1 MKVFISWS
9 GERSR
14 QVGELLDDWLQCV
27 IQAINPWRSDRD
39 IDRGSLWF
47 TQITNQLKDT
57 SIGIVCLT
65 QENKNNPWILF
76 ETGALA
82 KGLTTSRVCTF
93 LIDLQPSDIKD
104 PLAQFNHTLP
114 DKSGLKNLVRTLN
127 STLGENCLSDKVLDE
142 IFETYWPKFEDKFSI
157 ALEQT
162 NTEVVIE
169 PRSEN
174 DILSEVLSITRNMDR
189 RIRNLESENNVLKTG
204 GSSLYQV
211 SPRKKDKN
219 GQELIW
225 GNSGNKKVEYQIQDR
240 ILKLILDNVP
250 KEKIFETISN
260 EFPISISDFDSS
272 FDSALSLYKLSKV

>member
-14 QVGELLDDWLQCV
+14 QVGELLDNWLQCV

-114 DKSGLKNLVRTLN
+114 DESGLKNLVRTLN

-142 IFETYWPKFEDKFSI
+142 IFETYWPKFEEKFKVV
-157 ALEQT
+157 LEQT
-162 NTEVVIE
+162 RTTEVIE

-174 DILSEVLSITRNMDR
+174 DILSEVLGISRNMDR
-189 RIRNLESENNVLKTG
+189 RIRNLESNNIISKGSEESIYRMVPGNRLKNE
-204 GSSLYQV
+204 Q
-211 SPRKKDKN
+211 KFN
-219 GQELIW
+219 W
-225 GNSGNKKVEYQIQDR
+225 GTNRIEYQIQDR
-240 ILKLILDNVP
+240 ILNLINEKVS
-250 KEKIFETISN
+250 KEQIFENISK
-260 EFPISISDFDSS
+260 EYPISLSNFDSS
-272 FDSALSLYKLSKV
+272 YESALEMYKIGKI